1 MTQSLICD
9 FRNDLIDKIKFDNIN
24 KFVEDRLNEDGTVWI
39 LSNNQYKNKIL
50 QIKSFDIC
58 NSLSGLLLKN
68 IILFYNNEKN
78 RRNIFFNDSVEHIL
92 FFSKSKKFYLNKDPI
107 REKHIWKDVEW
118 GKRKKNYNPKGKDPG
133 NVWIKTNDDGKGSIT
148 EHIPL
153 NESEAIERIIKCSSD
168 KKDTISTCNIT
179 VKNSFDRKIN
189 EEKF

>member
-1 MTQSLICD
+1 MIQSLICD
-9 FRNDLIDKIKFDNIN
+9 FRNDYIDKIKFDNIN

-50 QIKSFDIC
+50 QIKSFYIC

-68 IILFYNNEKN
+68 IILFYNNKKN
-78 RRNIFFNDSVEHIL
+78 RRNIFFNDSIEHIL

-133 NVWIKTNDDGKGSIT
+133 NVWIKTNDDGKGNIT

-179 VKNSFDRKIN
+179 VKNSFDRKVN